1 MIDKHVSSG
10 ERRSALKRYER
21 SRRGRLPTCD
31 APAPLVALSDAERS
45 TAHSRRVRESTAAPT
60 RQRDETK
67 HPPAVAAARR
77 RSAHS
82 RNASRRKRLRAV
94 EDAKFRA
101 RQAQGKL
108 RRFVNINF
116 RKEEVIEALALRR
129 GECNRCGACC
139 EILFKCPFL
148 KKHDDGTTTCGI
160 YEDRPNQCRL
170 FPIDRR
176 DLEEVRG
183 TCSFYFIE
191 KPIKLER
198 AS

>member
-1 MIDKHVSSG
+1 MK
-10 ERRSALKRYER
+10 
-21 SRRGRLPTCD
+21 PT
-31 APAPLVALSDAERS
+31 RN
-45 TAHSRRVRESTAAPT
+45 RRVSK
-60 RQRDETK
+60 QRTLEERL
-67 HPPAVAAARR
+67 AAAK
-77 RSAHS
+77 RS
-82 RNASRRKRLRAV
+82 RAV

-101 RQAQGKL
+101 RQVHGKL
-108 RRFVNINF
+108 RRFVSANF
-116 RKEEVIEALALRR
+116 RKEDVIASLSLRR

-148 KKHDDGTTTCGI
+148 KKHLDGTTTCGI

-170 FPIDRR
+170 FPIERR

-191 KPIKLER
+191 KPVKLEK

>member
-1 MIDKHVSSG
+1 MKTLRKSSRPPRPRLLD
-10 ERRSALKRYER
+10 ER
-21 SRRGRLPTCD
+21 
-31 APAPLVALSDAERS
+31 LV
-45 TAHSRRVRESTAAPT
+45 
-60 RQRDETK
+60 
-67 HPPAVAAARR
+67 AARR
-77 RSAHS
+77 S
-82 RNASRRKRLRAV
+82 RTV

-108 RRFVNINF
+108 RRFVRANF
-116 RKEEVIEALALRR
+116 RKDEVIESLSLRR
-129 GECNRCGACC
+129 GDCNRCGACC

-170 FPIDRR
+170 FPIEKR

-183 TCSFYFIE
+183 SCSFYFIE
-191 KPIKLER
+191 KPVKLEK

>member
-1 MIDKHVSSG
+1 MKQTRHRRAARQRSLE
-10 ERRSALKRYER
+10 ERL
-21 SRRGRLPTCD
+21 
-31 APAPLVALSDAERS
+31 AERL
-45 TAHSRRVRESTAAPT
+45 
-60 RQRDETK
+60 
-67 HPPAVAAARR
+67 
-77 RSAHS
+77 RS
-82 RNASRRKRLRAV
+82 RAV

-108 RRFVNINF
+108 RRFVSANF
-116 RKEEVIEALALRR
+116 RKEEVIASLALRR

-148 KKHDDGTTTCGI
+148 KKHTDGTTTCGI

-170 FPIDRR
+170 FPIEKR

-183 TCSFYFIE
+183 SCSYFFIE
-191 KPIKLER
+191 KPVKLER

>member
-1 MIDKHVSSG
+1 MKPKPKARAKRQRSLE
-10 ERRSALKRYER
+10 ERL
-21 SRRGRLPTCD
+21 
-31 APAPLVALSDAERS
+31 AERL
-45 TAHSRRVRESTAAPT
+45 
-60 RQRDETK
+60 
-67 HPPAVAAARR
+67 
-77 RSAHS
+77 
-82 RNASRRKRLRAV
+82 RLRAV
-94 EDAKFRA
+94 EDARFRA

-108 RRFVNINF
+108 RRFMTINF
-116 RKEEVIEALALRR
+116 RKQEVIAQIALRR

-148 KKHDDGTTTCGI
+148 KKLEDGTTSCGI

-170 FPIDRR
+170 FPINKR

-191 KPIKLER
+191 KPVKLEK

>member
-1 MIDKHVSSG
+1 MKTLRKS
-10 ERRSALKRYER
+10 RAPR
-21 SRRGRLPTCD
+21 SRSLE
-31 APAPLVALSDAERS
+31 ERMS
-45 TAHSRRVRESTAAPT
+45 
-60 RQRDETK
+60 
-67 HPPAVAAARR
+67 AARR
-77 RSAHS
+77 S
-82 RNASRRKRLRAV
+82 RAV

-108 RRFVNINF
+108 RRFVSANF
-116 RKEEVIEALALRR
+116 RKQEVIDSLSLRR

-148 KKHDDGTTTCGI
+148 KKHEDGTSTCGI

-170 FPIDRR
+170 FPLERR

-183 TCSFYFIE
+183 TCSYYFIE
-191 KPIKLER
+191 KPVKLEK

>member
-1 MIDKHVSSG
+1 MK
-10 ERRSALKRYER
+10 
-21 SRRGRLPTCD
+21 PT
-31 APAPLVALSDAERS
+31 RN
-45 TAHSRRVRESTAAPT
+45 RRVS
-60 RQRDETK
+60 RQRTLEERL
-67 HPPAVAAARR
+67 AAAK
-77 RSAHS
+77 RS
-82 RNASRRKRLRAV
+82 RAV

-101 RQAQGKL
+101 RQVHGKL
-108 RRFVNINF
+108 RRFVSANF
-116 RKEEVIEALALRR
+116 RKEDVIASLSLRR

-148 KKHDDGTTTCGI
+148 KKHGDGTTTCGI

-170 FPIDRR
+170 FPIERR

-191 KPIKLER
+191 KPVKLEK

>member
-1 MIDKHVSSG
+1 MKQTTNS
-10 ERRSALKRYER
+10 
-21 SRRGRLPTCD
+21 
-31 APAPLVALSDAERS
+31 RS
-45 TAHSRRVRESTAAPT
+45 TAS
-60 RQRDETK
+60 
-67 HPPAVAAARR
+67 AARR
-77 RSAHS
+77 SS
-82 RNASRRKRLRAV
+82 KRRILEERLTAAKRLRAV

-108 RRFVNINF
+108 RRFVSANF
-116 RKEEVIEALALRR
+116 RKQEVIDALALRR

-148 KKHDDGTTTCGI
+148 KKHDDGTSTCGI

-170 FPIDRR
+170 FPIERR

-183 TCSFYFIE
+183 QCSFYFIE
-191 KPIKLER
+191 KPIKLEK

>member
-1 MIDKHVSSG
+1 MNQSRH
-10 ERRSALKRYER
+10 RRA
-21 SRRGRLPTCD
+21 
-31 APAPLVALSDAERS
+31 
-45 TAHSRRVRESTAAPT
+45 T
-60 RQRDETK
+60 RQRSLEERL
-67 HPPAVAAARR
+67 AE
-77 RSAHS
+77 
-82 RNASRRKRLRAV
+82 RLRSRHV

-108 RRFVNINF
+108 RRFMSANF
-116 RKEEVIEALALRR
+116 RKQEVRESLSLRR
-129 GECNRCGACC
+129 GDCNRCGACC

-148 KKHDDGTTTCGI
+148 KKHMDGTTTCGI

-170 FPIDRR
+170 FPIEKR

-191 KPIKLER
+191 KPVKLER

>member
-1 MIDKHVSSG
+1 MKQTRKSRTPARP
-10 ERRSALKRYER
+10 RRSSLEER
-21 SRRGRLPTCD
+21 L
-31 APAPLVALSDAERS
+31 
-45 TAHSRRVRESTAAPT
+45 
-60 RQRDETK
+60 
-67 HPPAVAAARR
+67 AAARR
-77 RSAHS
+77 S
-82 RNASRRKRLRAV
+82 RTV

-108 RRFVNINF
+108 RRFVSANF
-116 RKEEVIEALALRR
+116 RKDEVVAKLALRQ

-148 KKHDDGTTTCGI
+148 KKHTDGTTTCGI

-170 FPIDRR
+170 FPIDKR

-183 TCSFYFIE
+183 SCSFYFIE
-191 KPIKLER
+191 KPVKLER

>member
-1 MIDKHVSSG
+1 MRPPTSTSG
-10 ERRSALKRYER
+10 SQKGTRPKKR
-21 SRRGRLPTCD
+21 T
-31 APAPLVALSDAERS
+31 AP
-45 TAHSRRVRESTAAPT
+45 
-60 RQRDETK
+60 K
-67 HPPAVAAARR
+67 HPLEERLAAAK
-77 RSAHS
+77 RS
-82 RNASRRKRLRAV
+82 RAV

-101 RQAQGKL
+101 RQVQGKL
-108 RRFVNINF
+108 RRFVSANF
-116 RKEEVIEALALRR
+116 RKHEVVASLALRR

-148 KKHDDGTTTCGI
+148 KKHADGTTTCGI

-170 FPIDRR
+170 FPIEQR

-191 KPIKLER
+191 RPVKLER

>member
-1 MIDKHVSSG
+1 MKSTRKGRTPRNGSLE
-10 ERRSALKRYER
+10 ERL
-21 SRRGRLPTCD
+21 
-31 APAPLVALSDAERS
+31 
-45 TAHSRRVRESTAAPT
+45 
-60 RQRDETK
+60 
-67 HPPAVAAARR
+67 AAARR
-77 RSAHS
+77 S
-82 RNASRRKRLRAV
+82 RTV

-108 RRFVNINF
+108 RRFMSANF
-116 RKEEVIEALALRR
+116 RKQEVVESLSLRR

-148 KKHDDGTTTCGI
+148 KKHTDGTTTCGI

-170 FPIDRR
+170 FPIEKR

-183 TCSFYFIE
+183 SCSFFFIE
-191 KPIKLER
+191 KPVKLER